1 MSMTL
6 RLDTAGLRS
15 LIEDNPEFKIEIQQS
30 VMNNINRDNL
40 DEAVRVRLELLL
52 ASMCTEEGSYYNR
65 KLVAK
70 DPKLV
75 AALTECVREQAQ
87 LISANVIQNLVEAR
101 IAAEM
106 VNAQKVLTAT
116 MKEIMI
122 TTLTPE
128 LAKEILISKLV

>member
-15 LIEDNPEFKIEIQQS
+15 LIEDNPEFKIEIQKA
-30 VMNNINRDNL
+30 VLNNINQDNL
-40 DEAVRVRLELLL
+40 DSAVTARLEALL
-52 ASMCTEEGSYYNR
+52 SNMCSEEGSYYNK

-87 LISANVIQNLVEAR
+87 LISAKVIQNLVEEK

-106 VNAQKVLTAT
+106 VNSRKVLTAT
-116 MKEIMI
+116 IKEIMI

-128 LAKEILISKLV
+128 LAKEILLAKLV